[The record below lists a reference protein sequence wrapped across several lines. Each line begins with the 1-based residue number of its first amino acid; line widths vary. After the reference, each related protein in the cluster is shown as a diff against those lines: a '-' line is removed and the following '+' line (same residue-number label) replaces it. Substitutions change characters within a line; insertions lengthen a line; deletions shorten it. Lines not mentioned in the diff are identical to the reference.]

1 MKISNV
7 RVCPTGVRETRARL
21 VRVSVHGTSVDGSF
35 FAATRTS
42 NIQPTICLIRQ
53 LMDEVD
59 FKFDHGTELRMR
71 RRKSEQRQRHGATA
85 MYCRAGAGENSWT
98 FGAEV
103 SASAQTSAQRS
114 RITRMR
120 PRTY

>member
-1 MKISNV
+1 MD
-7 RVCPTGVRETRARL
+7 GA
-21 VRVSVHGTSVDGSF
+21 SVEGSF

-42 NIQPTICLIRQ
+42 NIQPSIFLIRQ

-71 RRKSEQRQRHGATA
+71 RRKSEEQQRHDATA
-85 MYCRAGAGENSWT
+85 MYNRAGARENSWT

-114 RITRMR
+114 RITSSEASHFT
-120 PRTY
+120 RTRGSGDWNPACLE

>member
-1 MKISNV
+1 
-7 RVCPTGVRETRARL
+7 
-21 VRVSVHGTSVDGSF
+21 VHGTSVDGSF

-71 RRKSEQRQRHGATA
+71 RRKSEERQRHGATA